1 MTALRIALANQKGGT
16 GKTTLA
22 VNLAA
27 GFRRRGATVLL
38 DADPQGS
45 AGHWAR
51 VGGAGSEPA
60 ADDLAP
66 VQSIPAGEVRAAILR
81 AAAAHRYVLV
91 DCPPHLESDVLR
103 NVMQAVD
110 LVLIPVQ
117 PSPPDLWASID
128 MTAAVQDAR
137 RSNARLR
144 AYLVLNQL
152 ERRNALSRS
161 MHQALA
167 EFEVP
172 ALTNGV
178 TRRAAFRSAALEGS
192 SVYGLGKRGA
202 RAVQDVESII
212 KEVLS
217 S

>member
-27 GFRRRGATVLL
+27 GLRRRGPTVLL

-51 VGGAGSEPA
+51 VGGADE
-60 ADDLAP
+60 DLAP
-66 VQSIPAGEVRAAILR
+66 VHSVGAGEVRTQIGQAAQR
-81 AAAAHRYVLV
+81 HRFVLV
-91 DCPPHLESDVLR
+91 DCPPHLESGTLR
-103 NVMQAVD
+103 EVMNAVD
-110 LVLIPVQ
+110 LVLVPVQ
-117 PSPPDLWASID
+117 PSPPDLWASVD
-128 MTAAVQDAR
+128 MIAAVQEAR
-137 RSNARLR
+137 RGNARLK

-152 ERRNALSRS
+152 DRRNALSRS

-172 ALTNGV
+172 ALSNGLA
-178 TRRAAFRSAALEGS
+178 RRAAYRSAALEGS

-202 RAVQDVESII
+202 SAVQDVESII
-212 KEVLS
+212 KEVLNS
-217 S
+217 

>member
-27 GFRRRGATVLL
+27 GLQRRGPTVLL

-51 VGGAGSEPA
+51 VGGAA
-60 ADDLAP
+60 ADLAP
-66 VQSIPAGEVRAAILR
+66 VHGVGAGAVRTQIAHAAQR
-81 AAAAHRYVLV
+81 NRFVLV
-91 DCPPHLESDVLR
+91 DCPPHLESGTLR
-103 NVMQAVD
+103 EVMNAVD
-110 LVLIPVQ
+110 LVLVPVQ
-117 PSPPDLWASID
+117 PSPPDLWASVD
-128 MTAAVQDAR
+128 MIAAVQEAR
-137 RSNARLR
+137 RGNTGLK

-152 ERRNALSRS
+152 DRRNALSRS

-172 ALTNGV
+172 ALRSGLA
-178 TRRAAFRSAALEGS
+178 RRAAYRSAALEGS

-202 RAVQDVESII
+202 AAVQDVESII
-212 KEVLS
+212 KEVLNA
-217 S
+217 

>member
-27 GFRRRGATVLL
+27 GLHRRGPTVLL

-51 VGGAGSEPA
+51 VGGAAG
-60 ADDLAP
+60 DLAP
-66 VQSIPAGEVRAAILR
+66 VHSVGAGEVRTKIGQAAQR
-81 AAAAHRYVLV
+81 HRYVLV
-91 DCPPHLESDVLR
+91 DCPPHLESDTLR
-103 NVMQAVD
+103 EVMNAVD
-110 LVLIPVQ
+110 LLLVPVQ
-117 PSPPDLWASID
+117 PSPPDLWASVD
-128 MTAAVQDAR
+128 MIAAVQEAR
-137 RSNARLR
+137 RGNARLK

-152 ERRNALSRS
+152 DRRNALSRS

-172 ALTNGV
+172 ALGSGLA
-178 TRRAAFRSAALEGS
+178 RRAAYRSAALEGS

-202 RAVQDVESII
+202 TAVQDVESII
-212 KEVLS
+212 NEVLRS
-217 S
+217 

>member
-27 GFRRRGATVLL
+27 GLRRRGPTVLL

-45 AGHWAR
+45 AGHWVR
-51 VGGAGSEPA
+51 VGGGAD
-60 ADDLAP
+60 DDLAP
-66 VQSIPAGEVRAAILR
+66 VHSVGAGEVRTQIGQAAQR
-81 AAAAHRYVLV
+81 NRFVLV
-91 DCPPHLESDVLR
+91 DCPPHLESGTLR
-103 NVMQAVD
+103 EVMSAVD
-110 LVLIPVQ
+110 LVLVPVQ
-117 PSPPDLWASID
+117 PSPPDLWASVD
-128 MTAAVQDAR
+128 MIAAVQEAR
-137 RSNARLR
+137 RGNAGLK

-152 ERRNALSRS
+152 DRRNALSRS

-172 ALTNGV
+172 ALSSGLA
-178 TRRAAFRSAALEGS
+178 RRAAYRSAALEGS

-202 RAVQDVESII
+202 AAVQDVESII
-212 KEVLS
+212 KEVLKS
-217 S
+217 